1 MAWRQT
7 KQVLRSAIPI
17 EKSLRPA
24 TRGSS
29 RAGDFAPA
37 EEDPSKS
44 PTFCSIDEFLQAPS
58 RVMDELHYASGDEH
72 FATARSTSSQPSS
85 PDWLE
90 LAGRTLRKAA
100 EDIGSAD
107 AERYQ
112 QTSERGWCQLESG
125 SSFEC
130 RRGQAGPEAERTG
143 SELAMTRLV
152 ASPRREVLCP
162 VRQSFSPG
170 CAAEDLHQTALCDHL
185 RRTRARRSNRE
196 LSSG

>member
-1 MAWRQT
+1 MSSTMHRETSILPLLEVSRRSQVPQT
-7 KQVLRSAIPI
+7 GWS
-17 EKSLRPA
+17 
-24 TRGSS
+24 
-29 RAGDFAPA
+29 
-37 EEDPSKS
+37 
-44 PTFCSIDEFLQAPS
+44 
-58 RVMDELHYASGDEH
+58 
-72 FATARSTSSQPSS
+72 
-85 PDWLE
+85 

>member
-1 MAWRQT
+1 METDKAGVEKRHPNREELAT
-7 KQVLRSAIPI
+7 GHPRFKPCRGFCASGRRPFKVSNVLQHRRISSSAI
-17 EKSLRPA
+17 ESH
-24 TRGSS
+24 G
-29 RAGDFAPA
+29 RAPLCIGRRAFCHC
-37 EEDPSKS
+37 SKYVVAAK
-44 PTFCSIDEFLQAPS
+44 F
-58 RVMDELHYASGDEH
+58 
-72 FATARSTSSQPSS
+72 

-90 LAGRTLRKAA
+90 LAGRTLRKVA